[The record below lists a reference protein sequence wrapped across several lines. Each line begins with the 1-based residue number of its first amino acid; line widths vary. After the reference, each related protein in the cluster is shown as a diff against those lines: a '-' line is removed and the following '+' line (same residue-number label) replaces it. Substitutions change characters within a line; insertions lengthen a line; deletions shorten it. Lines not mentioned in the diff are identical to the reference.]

1 MAKFKTYESVV
12 FNILKSFPLARS
24 DDYFL
29 MSKVC
34 EQLSPDLCGK
44 PFKQVMQEHK
54 KSGLPNWETVSR
66 CRRKV
71 QEKHPELKNPETA
84 LIRAI
89 EQEDYK
95 GYAHT

>member
-1 MAKFKTYESVV
+1 
-12 FNILKSFPLARS
+12 
-24 DDYFL
+24 
-29 MSKVC
+29 
-34 EQLSPDLCGK
+34 
-44 PFKQVMQEHK
+44 MQEHK

-84 LIRAI
+84 RIKAI
-89 EQEDYK
+89 EQENYK